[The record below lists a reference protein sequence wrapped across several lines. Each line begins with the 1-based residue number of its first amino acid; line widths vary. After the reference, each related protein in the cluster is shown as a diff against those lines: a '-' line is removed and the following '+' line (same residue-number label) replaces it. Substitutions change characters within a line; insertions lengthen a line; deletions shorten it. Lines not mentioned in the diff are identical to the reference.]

1 MQRRDFLKGLS
12 LGLPLA
18 AAGCR
23 YMRIDKMSVF
33 IRSDFIESPEQEQ
46 AILKKA
52 KLEWT
57 EDGRIRVLYLRGSA
71 YERGYQHGK
80 LLRQEIA
87 DNIQWLYDKAVD
99 KFKIEELFD
108 ESYERMR
115 PFIPQE
121 YIDEMHGLA
130 HGSRLPL
137 KVIHGVHALPEIGEW
152 GGKKHIKKVVKQMM
166 DGELGT
172 SCSNFCTEHK
182 ATANGAFYSVRILDW
197 GLHRI
202 SKLHQYPLIAVS
214 VPDHGQAYANIGW
227 IGFIGAISGMN
238 EQGITLGEMGYGDP
252 EGETLRGKPMPFLLR
267 DILAQAKD
275 LKDVRRIIK
284 DSPGT
289 NSFVFLMSDGKAKK
303 AEMYVRDRSRFVI
316 FKPGEHVTDGKVDL
330 QPIDNILY
338 GGHYPEKMKEML
350 SKYNGQ
356 ITVDLIQK
364 EIIPK
369 MVMPSNFQNVIYEP
383 GNLKFWVANA
393 KSKTERA
400 ADQPYTYFDFGA
412 GLRAFKAQA

>member
-23 YMRIDKMSVF
+23 YLRIDKMSVF
-33 IRSDFIESPEQEQ
+33 IRSDVIQSPEQEQ
-46 AILKKA
+46 AILSKA
-52 KLEWT
+52 KLDWT
-57 EDGRIRVLYLRGSA
+57 PDGRIRVLYLKGTA

-87 DNIQWLYDKAVD
+87 DNIQWLYDAAVD
-99 KFKIEELFD
+99 EFKIEELFD

-115 PFIPQE
+115 PFISQE
-121 YIDEMHGLA
+121 YADEMHGLA

-152 GGKKHIKKVVKQMM
+152 GGKKHLKQVVKQMM

-172 SCSNFCTEHK
+172 SCSNFCAEHK
-182 ATANGAFYSVRILDW
+182 ATADGAFYTVRILDW

-202 SKLHQYPLIAVS
+202 SRLHKYPLIAVN
-214 VPDHGQAYANIGW
+214 VPDQGYASANIGW

-267 DILAQAKD
+267 DILSQAKN
-275 LKDVRRIIK
+275 LKDVRKIIQE
-284 DSPGT
+284 SPGT
-289 NSFVFLMSDGKAKK
+289 NSFVYLMSDGKAKK
-303 AEMYVRDRSRFVI
+303 AEMYVRDRSRFVV
-316 FKPGEHVTDGKVDL
+316 FKPGEPVTDGKIDL
-330 QPIDNILY
+330 QPIDNVLY
-338 GGHYPEKMKEML
+338 GGHYPDKMKEML
-350 SKYNGQ
+350 TQYNGE

-364 EIIPK
+364 EIIPH

-383 GNLKFWVANA
+383 GKLRFWVANA

-400 ADQPYTYFDFGA
+400 AEQQYTFYDFGA
-412 GLRAFKAQA
+412 GLKAFRG